1 MLDLWYF
8 ICIILFIWYLVIVT
22 IAYIG
27 FFEIIFNYNSQKQSH
42 LSLSELEPVTILRP
56 IKGIDAELETCL
68 ECSFLQDYPS
78 SKLEILFCVDDN
90 DDESIPIIEKLI
102 AKYPEIDA
110 RILVTAIDK
119 EGNKLD
125 HYGPNPKVNNLAK
138 GFLNSKYDI
147 IWIMDSNVWGNS
159 NILKNSIKSLNN
171 NLINGAQSPNH
182 GSRKVNLIHHVPLA
196 VSIDRHHSIF
206 DKIGIKLDEMFLFS
220 SHSKFYVAL
229 NKLNPAPCVN
239 GKSNIFRKLD
249 LDLAVSRVPFNQN
262 QFFHDIKIKE
272 NARYLS
278 GLGPG
283 NSLKFFSQYIGE
295 DNMIAIALWEFLF
308 TRTTLTSDCVIQPLN
323 KLESSKLGVIQFF
336 KRRIRWL
343 RVRKY
348 MVYLATLTEPT
359 TESIFCGLMGTLAIS
374 YLVWNQF
381 FIKKL
386 FILHFII
393 WCATDFYQYN
403 LLMKRINHSNH
414 PAWFKFRLAI
424 GEWFII
430 WSLREIFAFPIWM
443 IAILGHEIDWR
454 GRPFKIK
461 PDLTAEE
468 L

>member
-1 MLDLWYF
+1 MLDIWYL
-8 ICIILFIWYLVIVT
+8 ICIILLIWYIVIVT

-27 FFEIIFNYNSQKQSH
+27 FFEIVVNYRKQKYSNISH
-42 LSLSELEPVTILRP
+42 PELEPVTILRP
-56 IKGIDAELETCL
+56 IKGIDPELETCL

-78 SKLEILFCVDDN
+78 DLLEILFCVDDS
-90 DDESIPIIEKLI
+90 DDESIPIIKKLI
-102 AKYPEIDA
+102 AKYPTIDSK
-110 RILVTAIDK
+110 ILVTPVDK
-119 EGNKLD
+119 DGTKMD
-125 HYGPNPKVNNLAK
+125 HFGPNPKVNNLAK

-147 IWIMDSNVWGNS
+147 IWIMDSNVWGHS
-159 NILKNSIKSLNN
+159 NILKNSINSLKS
-171 NLINGAQSPNH
+171 NLINGAQSPNR
-182 GSRKVNLIHHVPLA
+182 GDRKVNLIHHVPLA

-249 LDLAVSRVPFNQN
+249 LDLAVSKVPFNDN
-262 QFFHDIKIKE
+262 EFFHDLKIKE
-272 NARYLS
+272 NARNITS
-278 GLGPG
+278 LGPG
-283 NSLKFFSQYIGE
+283 NSIKFFSQYIGE

-323 KLESSKLGVIQFF
+323 KLENSKLGVIQFF

-359 TESIFCGLMGTLAIS
+359 TESIFCGVMGTLSIS
-374 YLVWNQF
+374 YLVWQQF

-386 FILHFII
+386 FIFHFII
-393 WCATDFYQYN
+393 WCATDLFQYN
-403 LLMKRINHSNH
+403 LLMNRINRTTH
-414 PAWFKFRLAI
+414 PAWFKFDFEL
-424 GEWFII
+424 GEWLVV
-430 WSLREIFAFPIWM
+430 WSLREMFAFPIWL
-443 IAILGHEIDWR
+443 IAILGQEIDWR
-454 GRPFKIK
+454 GRPFRIK
-461 PDLTAEE
+461 PDLTAQE